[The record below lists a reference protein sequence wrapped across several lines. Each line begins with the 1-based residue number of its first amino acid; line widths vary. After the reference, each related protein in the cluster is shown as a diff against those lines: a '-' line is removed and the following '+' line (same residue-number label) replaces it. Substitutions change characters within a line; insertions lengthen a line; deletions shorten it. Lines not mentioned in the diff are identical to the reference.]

1 MERKVI
7 WGRGWWR
14 LGVSGFQKD
23 PLMKNWMVGGEFVCI
38 CEHVLTHL
46 HRLTKMSICRAYP
59 PSVAFPSIC
68 FAPFPIWQS
77 HYQKKMLSPIS
88 HNNPQTPPATREPGA
103 RHIIVSVGYSSQCE
117 RSERLSANGQVV
129 KKEEEEGRGK
139 ASQEF
144 TLDVLENETT
154 KQVQDGNKER
164 EAWHW
169 GRGRDNA
176 SRALYYNTL
185 VCCKYS

>member
-1 MERKVI
+1 
-7 WGRGWWR
+7 
-14 LGVSGFQKD
+14 
-23 PLMKNWMVGGEFVCI
+23 
-38 CEHVLTHL
+38 
-46 HRLTKMSICRAYP
+46 
-59 PSVAFPSIC
+59 
-68 FAPFPIWQS
+68 
-77 HYQKKMLSPIS
+77 MLLPIS
-88 HNNPQTPPATREPGA
+88 HNNPQTPPTTREPGA
-103 RHIIVSVGYSSQCE
+103 RRIIVSVGYSSQCE
-117 RSERLSANGQVV
+117 CSERLSANGQVV
-129 KKEEEEGRGK
+129 KKEEEEGKGK

-164 EAWHW
+164 EAWHR